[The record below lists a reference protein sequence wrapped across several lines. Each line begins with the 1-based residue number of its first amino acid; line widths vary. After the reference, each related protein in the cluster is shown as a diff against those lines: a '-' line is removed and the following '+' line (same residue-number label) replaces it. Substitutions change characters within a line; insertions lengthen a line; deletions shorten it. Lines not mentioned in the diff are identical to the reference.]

1 MSDPTRN
8 PDNPTRAHRPTP
20 PTSRSRAVLA
30 PAYTLIELVMV
41 MAIMCILAAMAAP
54 RLGDSLA
61 RQRADGAS
69 NRIVSDL
76 AYARALARMTSSSV
90 TVTFDPSRNK
100 YTIPSASDPLLNTPA
115 PYVVNLAA
123 SPYSANL
130 LGGAAASVSVATP
143 LTGNTNTFSITFD
156 GFGEPST
163 TGWIVIKSGGWLR
176 EVSLDSSA
184 RTTITRLTDSQ
195 AKALIP

>member
-20 PTSRSRAVLA
+20 PPSRSRAVLA
-30 PAYTLIELVMV
+30 PAYTLIELVLV

-69 NRIVSDL
+69 NRLVSAL
-76 AYARALARMTSSSV
+76 AYAGALARVPSSWV

-100 YTIPSASDPLLNTPA
+100 YAIPPASAPLLNP
-115 PYVVNLAA
+115 PPPDVVNLAA
-123 SPYSANL
+123 S
-130 LGGAAASVSVATP
+130 
-143 LTGNTNTFSITFD
+143 
-156 GFGEPST
+156 
-163 TGWIVIKSGGWLR
+163 
-176 EVSLDSSA
+176 
-184 RTTITRLTDSQ
+184 
-195 AKALIP
+195 